1 MSFSFSSDFSLL
13 ISGGLIDDILEGIN
27 SPTEVPQGAQCL
39 PRITINRVP
48 LNATIS
54 CVLSRSRVLSCA
66 NNISKAFKVLFQIG
80 TAAEEMRRDTSDNVK
95 DLCPAFVNLTST
107 VVWMGNIRDLT
118 FMPYMFRRHS
128 NNKSS

>member
-1 MSFSFSSDFSLL
+1 M
-13 ISGGLIDDILEGIN
+13 
-27 SPTEVPQGAQCL
+27 
-39 PRITINRVP
+39 P

-118 FMPYMFRRHS
+118 FMLYLCSEGILTIKAVEDTDFAHLI
-128 NNKSS
+128 KSINYI